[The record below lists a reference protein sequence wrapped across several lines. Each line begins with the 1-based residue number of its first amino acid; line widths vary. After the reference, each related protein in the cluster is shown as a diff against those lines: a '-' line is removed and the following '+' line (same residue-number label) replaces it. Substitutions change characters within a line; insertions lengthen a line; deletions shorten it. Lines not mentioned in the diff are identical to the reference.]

1 MARDEVERE
10 IRDALRLE
18 PFVQGGRNQLV
29 KVLALHDGTPMAVSG
44 YVVQQRFLIGLRPAE
59 IEKRLGLLVGS
70 IQKGCRIFT
79 LQRQPGP
86 SEVVYEL
93 TTAHPDGLAPSM
105 LSDQRYPPSD
115 KRFVHQWRLT
125 QKIFVRR
132 WVQLGPGDCYSDSLS
147 SK

>member
-18 PFVQGGRNQLV
+18 PFVQGGRKQLV
-29 KVLALHDGTPMAVSG
+29 KVLALHDGTPPSVSG
-44 YVVQQRFLIGLRPAE
+44 YVVQQHFLIGLKPAE
-59 IEKRLGLLVGS
+59 IARRLGLLIGS
-70 IQKGCRIFT
+70 LQSGCRIFT

-93 TTAHPDGLAPSM
+93 TTAFPNGLAQSPV
-105 LSDQRYPPSD
+105 SDLRYPPSD

-125 QKIFVRR
+125 NQIFVSGSI
-132 WVQLGPGDCYSDSLS
+132 QLGPNDAYSG
-147 SK
+147 